1 MQPCNNPTHPQDLP
15 HGEACFSFFRAP
27 IHNTVP
33 YKAITLH
40 DAYRYIRGAYAHKQT
55 AHLRTLT
62 DAKAVRSCK
71 ATWFDYCTFS
81 GTFSRRSDSALL
93 HHSGLLCVDFDHVD
107 DCEVLFEALLTDGY
121 FETQLLKVIEV
132 LHRENNLPLNIAK
145 EVGIIVPFRSQIALI
160 QKEINELEIGDTKG
174 LTIDTVERYQGSQRN
189 IIIFC
194 TTVQQV
200 AQLELFSAPVITEDI
215 YIDRK
220 LNVALTRAR
229 KQLFILGNSSL
240 LSHAKAYHTLL
251 EYIHNRKEEGVNWL
265 ALNTETL

>member
-121 FETQLLKVIEV
+121 FETQLL
-132 LHRENNLPLNIAK
+132 
-145 EVGIIVPFRSQIALI
+145 FRSPS
-160 QKEINELEIGDTKG
+160 GDG
-174 LTIDTVERYQGSQRN
+174 LKWIIPIDLTH
-189 IIIFC
+189 
-194 TTVQQV
+194 TTHADYFGAV
-200 AQLELFSAPVITEDI
+200 A
-215 YIDRK
+215 
-220 LNVALTRAR
+220 
-229 KQLFILGNSSL
+229 
-240 LSHAKAYHTLL
+240 H
-251 EYIHNRKEEGVNWL
+251 YIHQTYRVEVDRSGRDLSRACFLPHDPHAYINPLILQNR
-265 ALNTETL
+265 